1 MKLMRSGYGPA
12 WLCRQGCVYW
22 LSHMKIL
29 VSLTFSILSVLAA
42 ASTASA
48 QVQLTMESG
57 HVSLIAKNAT
67 IRQIL
72 AEWERVGQTKVVNGE
87 RVLGGA
93 LNLELTNMPEQ
104 QALDIILR
112 TVNGVIFAPRTRL
125 AGGNVSA
132 FAQIILMPP
141 SVAPPPSSAPATPLP
156 PAFGQQTT
164 YPQPQYPQQVLPQSD
179 DPDDRP
185 GAPQP
190 RPVFVFPQ
198 PSITNPQNPQPVGA
212 NPNMP
217 PLVFPQQGGP
227 NTPPATGFPGV
238 PTGTPA
244 AGVSVPGM
252 VVPVPAPQPGQPG
265 FVPQPQSLPQRA
277 NP

>member
-1 MKLMRSGYGPA
+1 
-12 WLCRQGCVYW
+12 
-22 LSHMKIL
+22 MKIL
-29 VSLTFSILSVLAA
+29 IPLTFSILSVLTA
-42 ASTASA
+42 ASTVSA

-112 TVNGVIFAPRTRL
+112 TVNGVVFAPRSQL
-125 AGGNVSA
+125 AAGNVSA

-141 SVAPPPSSAPATPLP
+141 SVAPPPSSSPATPLP

-164 YPQPQYPQQVLPQSD
+164 YPQQQQYPQQLLPQSD
-179 DPDDRP
+179 DAEDRP
-185 GAPQP
+185 GVTQP

-198 PSITNPQNPQPVGA
+198 PSITNPQNPQPVGN
-212 NPNMP
+212 NPNLP
-217 PLVFPQQGGP
+217 PLVFPQPGGP
-227 NTPPATGFPGV
+227 NTPPPTGFPTV

-252 VVPVPAPQPGQPG
+252 VVPAPVPQPGQPG
-265 FVPQPQSLPQRA
+265 FVPQPQSVPQRA